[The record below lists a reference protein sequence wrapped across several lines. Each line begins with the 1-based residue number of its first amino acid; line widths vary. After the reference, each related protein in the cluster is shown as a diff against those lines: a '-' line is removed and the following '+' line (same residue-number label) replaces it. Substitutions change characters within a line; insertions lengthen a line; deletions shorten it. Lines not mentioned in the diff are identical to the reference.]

1 MAQKNKKEAP
11 NKKLI
16 AIISGICAVAVV
28 GIIALVAVL
37 SQSSSKPKEIRL
49 EVAQATDVSSLVL
62 AVALDKLDGSGSV
75 PPAVCET
82 FRTLA
87 EEYNKNT
94 DWFKHSYCSYII
106 YADYSET
113 AQTKVVTLSD
123 GAHAA
128 IYTFD
133 SFDDLLLDYEFVEST
148 TKGRA
153 ITIDSTN
160 NEPKVIDSWTVD

>member
-1 MAQKNKKEAP
+1 MAQKNKKEAL

-16 AIISGICAVAVV
+16 AIISSICAAVV
-28 GIIALVAVL
+28 GIIVLVVVL

-49 EVAQATDVSSLVL
+49 EAAQATDVSSLVL

-128 IYTFD
+128 VYTFD

-160 NEPKVIDSWTVD
+160 SEPKVIDSWTVD